1 MMVER
6 RHLHH
11 DGPFQAAEDFEREFR
26 AVMPAGV
33 FAADHMGAVQTV
45 QIDEI
50 EAAFVHRRGDF
61 VRDFRKQR
69 RLAVGHETTPALL
82 QMIDGRSR
90 HVGGRLR
97 AARAAFAFQHGV
109 RRVRLDGRVFDELVV
124 DLQRHATA
132 DVVVDSRRQIR
143 RILHQRDVRHVGRQ
157 IAGQRV
163 SPFFCE
169 SWIGNWRDPCAVLRD
184 GKRHRVQAA
193 DDARVI
199 EPFHKLADVFIAVRE
214 DVRPRAVAA
223 VVQRAVEFD
232 RLQTETMAQV
242 DPFVRIL
249 RRGGV
254 HDVRIRRQLAV
265 QRPWAAVRRMRHAQR
280 RADHRLQRL
289 AHLRETARHKPRLRA
304 FETEPLVRRRPQKR
318 LRPRQILH
326 IRLQPQRDGRRRKR
340 LVRDVLQIRRNV
352 DEIQFIDIAFH
363 GHDREHDVVL
373 FNSHTNPRRRDILA
387 KCVFE
392 NAVGEF
398 RGRRVR
404 PPAVLADVGRR
415 RNRHGDQM
423 VLRRRDIVKSC
434 IRAVIVDAPFEM
446 AVFDAN
452 RHVFLP
458 YYYPSFSCFV
468 KKIFISL

>member
-1 MMVER
+1 
-6 RHLHH
+6 
-11 DGPFQAAEDFEREFR
+11 
-26 AVMPAGV
+26 MPAGV

-50 EAAFVHRRGDF
+50 EAAFIDGRGDF
-61 VRDFRKQR
+61 IRNFRKQR
-69 RLAVGHETTPALL
+69 CFAIGHETAPAFL
-82 QMIDGRSR
+82 QMIDGCPL
-90 HVGGRLR
+90 HMVGRLR
-97 AARAAFAFQHGV
+97 SACAAFAFQDCIW
-109 RRVRLDGRVFDELVV
+109 RIRLDGRVFDELVV

-132 DVVVDSRRQIR
+132 DKVVDSRRQIR
-143 RILHQRDVRHVGRQ
+143 RILHQRNIRHIGRQ

-163 SPFFCE
+163 SSFLCE

-214 DVRPRAVAA
+214 DVRSRAVAA
-223 VVQRAVEFD
+223 VVQRAVELD
-232 RLQTETMAQV
+232 RLQAEAMAQV
-242 DPFVRIL
+242 DPFVRVL

-254 HDVRIRRQLAV
+254 HDVRICRQLAV
-265 QRPWAAVRRMRHAQR
+265 QRPWPAVRRMRHAQS

-289 AHLRETARHKPRLRA
+289 AHLRETARHKPCLRA

-326 IRLQPQRDGRRRKR
+326 VRLQPQRDGRRRKR

-373 FNSHTNPRRRDILA
+373 FDSHTNPRRRDILA

-392 NAVGEF
+392 NAVVEF
-398 RGRRVR
+398 RGRRIR
-404 PPAVLADVGRR
+404 PPTALADVSRR

-423 VLRRRDIVKSC
+423 VLPRRDVVKSC
-434 IRAVIVDAPFEM
+434 VRAVIVDAPFEM